1 MLKLFYSTS
10 TLLLLILIACNPSAQ
25 EEKSLNQLKADIEA
39 ELAKTE
45 GTFAVAFKNLQD
57 PEDELLINA
66 KESFHA
72 ASTMKTPVLLEV
84 YKQAEAGRF
93 SLDDSL
99 IVKNE
104 FKSIVDS
111 SLYSLNPE
119 DDSYNLLY
127 EQVGE
132 QQSIG
137 DLTYNMII
145 ASSNLATNIV
155 IELVGAENTTQTMR
169 ELGAHDIQVLRG
181 VEDTKAYRQGLSNT
195 TTAYDLMLMFEA
207 IAKGEAVSQE
217 ASEEMIDILLDQK
230 FNKMIP
236 AKLPEDVKVAHK
248 TGWITG
254 VHHDSGIVF
263 LPDGHKYVLVLLSKE
278 LSDEEAGVETL
289 ATVSKIIYD
298 YMQQEDRN

>member
-1 MLKLFYSTS
+1 MGKLLYISFVITAIS
-10 TLLLLILIACNPSAQ
+10 CNAPSQ
-25 EEKSLNQLKADIEA
+25 EKSLGQLKSDIQA
-39 ELAKTE
+39 ELAKTQ
-45 GTFAVAFKNLQD
+45 GDFAIAFKNLQE
-57 PEDELLINA
+57 PEEELLIHA
-66 KESFHA
+66 DESFHA

-84 YKQAEAGRF
+84 YKQAEAGKF

-99 IVKNE
+99 TVKNE

-127 EQVGE
+127 EQIGE
-132 QQSIG
+132 QQSIR

-169 ELGAHDIQVLRG
+169 DLGANDIQVLRG
-181 VEDTKAYRQGLSNT
+181 VEDTKAYQQGLSNT

-207 IAKGEAVSQE
+207 IAKGEAVNRR

-230 FNKMIP
+230 FNEMIP
-236 AKLPEDVKVAHK
+236 AQLPNGVKVAHK

-263 LPDGHKYVLVLLSKE
+263 LPDGRKYVLVLLSKNLE
-278 LSDEEAGVETL
+278 DEEAGVKTL
-289 ATVSKIIYD
+289 ANVSKMIYD
-298 YMQQEDRN
+298 YVE